1 METEN
6 KYGVTSRPMGS
17 ISRMFQAASGLFLI
31 FFLGVHL
38 YVAHIDFGHPV
49 QFFNSVI
56 QNLRNPWWL
65 VFFIVFVWIITY
77 HALNGVGNIVKD
89 TSIGAKGR
97 SYLNIALIVIYFATS
112 IYGTLLSIVVAGMA
126 I

>member
-6 KYGVTSRPMGS
+6 KYGQTRRPMGS
-17 ISRMFQAASGLFLI
+17 ISRMFQAGSGVFLI

-38 YVAHIDFGHPV
+38 FVAHIDFGHPV
-49 QFFNSVI
+49 QFFNQVI

-65 VFFIVFVWIITY
+65 LFFIVFVWIITY

-89 TSIGAKGR
+89 TSIGAKGMG
-97 SYLNIALIVIYFATS
+97 YLNIALIVIYFATC
-112 IYGTLLSIVVAGMA
+112 IYGTILSIVVAGMA

>member
-6 KYGVTSRPMGS
+6 KYGQTRRPMGS

-56 QNLRNPWWL
+56 QNLRNPWWM

-77 HALNGVGNIVKD
+77 HALNGVGNMVKD
-89 TSIGAKGR
+89 TNIGAKGR
-97 SYLNIALIVIYFATS
+97 NYLNIALIVIYFATV
-112 IYGTLLSIVVAGMA
+112 IYGTALSIVVAGMA